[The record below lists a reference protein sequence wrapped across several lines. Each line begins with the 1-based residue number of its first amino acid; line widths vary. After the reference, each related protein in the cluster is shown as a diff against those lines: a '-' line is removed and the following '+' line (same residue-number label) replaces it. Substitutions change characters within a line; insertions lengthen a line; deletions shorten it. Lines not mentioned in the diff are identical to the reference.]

1 MIQVEELVK
10 QAKKLKGCREGVK
23 QLKNSK
29 TIQELINCLYD
40 NIDYCIAKRFPS
52 KEELLRIDANIRR
65 ASGVFVDDHVTIDN
79 PKRLF
84 LIDSK
89 VDVRF
94 NSYNVCRAYVT
105 GNSELN
111 INSSGRAIT
120 MIDALGDSKVK
131 AIVNEPSQVSVYL
144 YGNAKSEGASKTTV
158 KDQETYEL

>member
-10 QAKKLKGCREGVK
+10 KAKRLKGCKEGIQ

-40 NIDYCIAKRFPS
+40 NIDYCIAKGFPA
-52 KEELLRIDANIRR
+52 KEELLKVDANIRR
-65 ASGVFVDDHVTIDN
+65 ASGVFVDEHVTIDN

-94 NSYNVCRAYVT
+94 NGYNVCRAYVI

-111 INSSGRAIT
+111 INSSGRAIS

-131 AIVNEPSQVSVYL
+131 AIVNEPSQVIVYL
-144 YGNAKSEGASKTTV
+144 YGNAQSDGASKTTV

>member
-10 QAKKLKGCREGVK
+10 QAKRLKGCREGVK

-40 NIDYCIAKRFPS
+40 NIDYCIAKGFPS
-52 KEELLRIDANIRR
+52 KEEILKVDANIRR

-79 PKRLF
+79 PKWLL

-94 NSYNVCRAYVT
+94 NGYNVCRAYVT

-111 INSSGRAIT
+111 INSSGRAIS
-120 MIDALGDSKVK
+120 MIDALGESKVQVV
-131 AIVNEPSQVSVYL
+131 VNDPSQVSVYL
-144 YGNAKSEGASKTTV
+144 YGNAQSDGASKTIV
-158 KDQETYEL
+158 KDLETYEL